1 VPANTPKSIR
11 LISFDLDDTLW
22 DVTPALEAAEAAQWR
37 YLERRYPDLTLRHVS
52 RDELSQIR
60 SQLLAEQPALA
71 HQISLF
77 RETFIGRL
85 LEAKGIAPKE
95 ATEAAE
101 QAFAAFFA
109 ERHEVAVYED
119 APAVLESLG
128 KSFLLGALTNGNAD
142 VKKTSIG
149 DYFDFAWRAEHFG
162 VSKPDPELFQRA
174 FKTAGLTAE
183 QVIHVGDC
191 HDNDVSGAIKAGARA
206 IWYSPTGES
215 SDTASAVIRQL
226 SELPDAIDELVDS
239 LN

>member
-1 VPANTPKSIR
+1 M
-11 LISFDLDDTLW
+11 
-22 DVTPALEAAEAAQWR
+22 
-37 YLERRYPDLTLRHVS
+37 H
-52 RDELSQIR
+52 
-60 SQLLAEQPALA
+60 
-71 HQISLF
+71 
-77 RETFIGRL
+77 
-85 LEAKGIAPKE
+85 E

-162 VSKPDPELFQRA
+162 VSKPDPELFRQA